1 MARYREYD
9 YSQGK
14 FIPIFFD
21 KQILPGTF
29 EHTLH
34 YLIDKEIDLSIF
46 EGRYNNDETG
56 APAYDPA
63 ILLKIILYAYSRGII
78 FSRKI
83 AQCCQENII
92 FMALSA
98 DTHFHFTTI
107 ADFIAS
113 LDREILRL
121 FLEVL
126 MICDAMGLI
135 GKEMFAVDG
144 CKMSSNAAKE
154 WSGTKEELQ
163 HKKEKMEKV
172 IRQIIR
178 RHWEMDVCET
188 SVETKAQE

>member
-1 MARYREYD
+1 MAKYREYD

-34 YLIDKEIDLSIF
+34 YLIDQEIDLSIF

-63 ILLKIILYAYSRGII
+63 ILLKIILYAYSRGITS
-78 FSRKI
+78 SRKI

-98 DTHFHFTTI
+98 DTHPHFTTI
-107 ADFIAS
+107 ADFRSGDSPAVSGS
-113 LDREILRL
+113 LNDLRCDGSDRERDVRGGWLQDGVERL
-121 FLEVL
+121 QG
-126 MICDAMGLI
+126 M
-135 GKEMFAVDG
+135 
-144 CKMSSNAAKE
+144 E
-154 WSGTKEELQ
+154 WDQRG
-163 HKKEKMEKV
+163 
-172 IRQIIR
+172 
-178 RHWEMDVCET
+178 
-188 SVETKAQE
+188 AGA